1 MARVITTGLLQTL
14 SAGFSTKYN
23 DAYADAANSVPIFW
37 PDLVEE
43 VPSSSLKEIFGWMK
57 GIPGYREWIDDRVVN
72 QLESA
77 DYTIESK
84 KFELTLGVP
93 ADAIRY
99 DTLGI
104 YNSRATWMGS
114 KARTFRDELLWPLIK
129 NGFTQVGPDG
139 QYFYDT
145 DHPLTDKTGAPIT
158 ASNFISGAGSAWFLV
173 AKPGGIKPF
182 ILTKAQELDFVAR
195 QDPTDPR
202 VFDKDEFVWG
212 SKGRF
217 GTGYFLWQLI
227 QASTQPLTGP
237 NFDAAFSALSTRLG
251 DKGSKMPLTPTDA
264 YFPLSMRS
272 DVNATLLVERLAN
285 GASNPNFKIVNVH
298 FVPYLD
304 WA

>member
-1 MARVITTGLLQTL
+1 MRAITTTLLQTL
-14 SAGFSTKYN
+14 SAGFSTKFN
-23 DAYADAANSVPIFW
+23 TAYADAANSVPIFW
-37 PDLVEE
+37 PELCEE

-57 GIPGYREWIDDRVVN
+57 GIPGYREWIDDRVVHM
-72 QLESA
+72 LEAA

-93 ADAIRY
+93 ADAIRF

-104 YNSRATWMGS
+104 YNQRATWMGS
-114 KARTFRDELLWPLIK
+114 QARVFRDNLLWPVIK
-129 NGFTQVGPDG
+129 AGASSIGPDG

-145 DHPLTDKTGAPIT
+145 DHPLTDKTGATIT
-158 ASNFISGAGSAWFLV
+158 ASNYTAGASPLWLLV
-173 AKPGGIKPF
+173 AKPAGIKPF
-182 ILTKAQELDFVAR
+182 VLTKAMDLDFVAR

-217 GTGYFLWQLI
+217 GTGYFLWQLVE
-227 QASTQPLTGP
+227 ASTAAFTAP
-237 NFDAAFSALSTRLG
+237 NFEAAFKNLATRLG
-251 DKGSKMPLTPTDA
+251 DKGSKMPLIPTDLYVPYSLRA
-264 YFPLSMRS
+264 
-272 DVNATLLVERLAN
+272 DVNATILVERLAN
-285 GASNPNFKIVNVH
+285 GASNANFKIVNVH